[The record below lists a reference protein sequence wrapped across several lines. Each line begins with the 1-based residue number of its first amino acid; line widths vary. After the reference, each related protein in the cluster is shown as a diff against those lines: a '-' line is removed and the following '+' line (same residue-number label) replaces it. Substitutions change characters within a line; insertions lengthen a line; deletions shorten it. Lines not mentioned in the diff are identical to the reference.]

1 MKPTFAALGLELTQ
15 FAIENTS
22 LPEELP
28 KPTDQSIGVGA
39 ALTQSMPH
47 RYSNFSDNG
56 GFPTAQE
63 PRFCPHCGE
72 PVSQSAGF
80 CSLCGKRQ

>member
-1 MKPTFAALGLELTQ
+1 
-15 FAIENTS
+15 
-22 LPEELP
+22 
-28 KPTDQSIGVGA
+28 
-39 ALTQSMPH
+39 MPH